1 MESSHT
7 QPLMSSSNEMIKK
20 EEAEGD
26 KVITV
31 KLRTQGG
38 EESHFKVKRTTPM
51 RKIFQAFADR
61 QGSSRH
67 HFTFHLDGERIQED
81 ATPQL
86 LSMDE
91 GDQIDVFME
100 QVGGESDMLIVKIA
114 DTDTNKISIFK
125 VCHDTQFQKIFDAYA
140 ETKGLNSNFIIFSYN
155 GSHVNGDSTPKAMGF
170 MDEAIVR
177 ASVGKQEEMDY
188 VSLTVEDTTGSKF
201 PLLAKKETQLQSIFE
216 NLPINPRGFRITFD
230 GYRLS
235 NSSTPAEYDMVD
247 GDTILMEM
255 GQVGG
260 VGTVSDST
268 NVITIKIAEQESG
281 EETVFRIKKDTKLQ
295 RVFEAYAA
303 HRRYNLNVLRF
314 LFDGAPIPKQGEVTP
329 NFLAM
334 KDGDKIDALVEQQ
347 GGTRIH
353 HSR

>member
-7 QPLMSSSNEMIKK
+7 QPLVSSSSEKIKK
-20 EEAEGD
+20 EEAEED

-100 QVGGESDMLIVKIA
+100 QVGGESDMLTVKIA
-114 DTDTNKISIFK
+114 DTNTIIAFK
-125 VCHDTQFQKIFDAYA
+125 VRHGTNFQKIFDAYA
-140 ETKGLNSNFIIFSYN
+140 ETKGLDPDFIRFSYN
-155 GSHVNGDSTPKAMGF
+155 GGHLKGDSTPQMLGF
-170 MDEAIVR
+170 EDEAIVQ
-177 ASVGKQEEMDY
+177 ASVGKQGRMMDY
-188 VSLTVEDTTGSKF
+188 VSLTVEDTKGSKF
-201 PLLAKKETQLQSIFE
+201 SLWANKEAPLQSIFHDFH
-216 NLPINPRGFRITFD
+216 IDPRGFRIIFD
-230 GYRLS
+230 GCRLS
-235 NSSTPAEYDMVD
+235 NTSTPAEYDMVD
-247 GDTILMEM
+247 GDTILIEM

-314 LFDGAPIPKQGEVTP
+314 LFDGAHIPKQGEVTP
-329 NFLAM
+329 NYLAM

-347 GGTRIH
+347 GGTRRH